1 MNAFR
6 VRSQEQRR
14 RATGARWRTVFV
26 ATLGAAVT
34 VLGSEIPREARSV
47 RLTRHLH
54 HGERESLELVCAE
67 GEEVCRVAKRRGGVL
82 VAEASLAPRHAE
94 EIVGAFFRLLPA
106 RPMRSGAADRSPLF
120 RWHVEWAGR
129 RVEGVL
135 ERDERR
141 PDEPFVA
148 AALSLE
154 GALVGQLYRR
164 STK

>member
-1 MNAFR
+1 MIALGA
-6 VRSQEQRR
+6 RSQQRR
-14 RATGARWRTVFV
+14 PCATGAWWRTMFV

-34 VLGSEIPREARSV
+34 VLGSEAPRDAPFV

-54 HGERESLELVCAE
+54 HGERESLELVCAK
-67 GEEVCRVAKRRGGVL
+67 GQEVCRVAKRRGGVL
-82 VAEASLAPRHAE
+82 VAEASIASRHAE
-94 EIVGAFFRLLPA
+94 EILRAFFRLLPTWPT
-106 RPMRSGAADRSPLF
+106 RTGATDRSPLF

-129 RVEGVL
+129 RVDGAL